1 MSRSVKGASATYFGL
16 FLLQL
21 LLRYIFS
28 QTAGGHGRDVFENRP
43 RESWVGDPFNLGL
56 VEYTWCTLLNSTVQL
71 LLLPSQRNG
80 PLCCSPGGEMQRILG
95 PKYVGGGEEHCQ
107 QGLEPGASL

>member
-28 QTAGGHGRDVFENRP
+28 QTAGGRGRDVFENRP

-56 VEYTWCTLLNSTVQL
+56 VEYTWCTLLSVYSSVIAPALTEEWPT
-71 LLLPSQRNG
+71 LLLPWWG
-80 PLCCSPGGEMQRILG
+80 DAEDPGT
-95 PKYVGGGEEHCQ
+95 
-107 QGLEPGASL
+107 